1 MAQDSYDVGDLVA
14 LTGDNWWGEK
24 AIVSVP
30 VAPGR
35 TGHVLIL
42 RDGCIL
48 GIDVSHQD
56 LSPLDRTSEGF
67 VQLARKLIDLGSHVI
82 EKKLIDLI

>member
-1 MAQDSYDVGDLVA
+1 MAQDTYDVGDLVA
-14 LTGDNWWGEK
+14 LTKDSWRGEK

-30 VAPGR
+30 VTPGR
-35 TGHVLIL
+35 TGHVLLL

-48 GIDVSHQD
+48 GIDVGHHN
-56 LSPLDRTSEGF
+56 LAPLDRTSEGF

>member
-1 MAQDSYDVGDLVA
+1 MSQDTYVVGDLVA
-14 LTGDNWWGEK
+14 LTKDSWRGEK

-30 VAPGR
+30 VDPGR
-35 TGHVLIL
+35 TGHVLL
-42 RDGCIL
+42 LDDGCIQ
-48 GIDVSHQD
+48 GINVSHQD
-56 LSPLDRTSEGF
+56 LAPLDRKSEGF

>member
-1 MAQDSYDVGDLVA
+1 MAQDTYLVGDLVA
-14 LTGDNWWGEK
+14 LTKDNWRGEK

-30 VAPGR
+30 VQPGR
-35 TGHVLIL
+35 AGHVLIL
-42 RDGCIL
+42 ADGHIQ
-48 GIDVSHQD
+48 GIDVSHQE
-56 LSPLDRTSEGF
+56 LAQLDRTSEGF

>member
-1 MAQDSYDVGDLVA
+1 MSQDIYGVGDLVA
-14 LTGDNWWGEK
+14 LTKDNWRDEK

-30 VAPGR
+30 VEPGR
-35 TGHVLIL
+35 AGHVLIL
-42 RDGCIL
+42 ADGCIQ
-48 GIDVSHQD
+48 GIDVSHQN
-56 LSPLDRTSEGF
+56 LAPLDRRTEGF

>member
-1 MAQDSYDVGDLVA
+1 MSHNTFIVGDLVA
-14 LTGDNWWGEK
+14 LKEGSRERN

-30 VAPGR
+30 VEPGR
-35 TGHVLIL
+35 IGHVLLLEDGWIRGMDVAY
-42 RDGCIL
+42 RDLI
-48 GIDVSHQD
+48 
-56 LSPLDRTSEGF
+56 PLDRTSEGF